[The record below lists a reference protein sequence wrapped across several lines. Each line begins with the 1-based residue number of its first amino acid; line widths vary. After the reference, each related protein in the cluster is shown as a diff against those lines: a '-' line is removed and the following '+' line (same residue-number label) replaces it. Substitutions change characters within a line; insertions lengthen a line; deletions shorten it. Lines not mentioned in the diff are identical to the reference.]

1 MRKENILASGMGLS
15 QSEANKSGEEAEL
28 EEEVF
33 WVTETAWEGEES
45 GKGESSV
52 QLKYILEAD
61 EVKANEDEDV
71 SL

>member
-1 MRKENILASGMGLS
+1 M
-15 QSEANKSGEEAEL
+15 
-28 EEEVF
+28 
-33 WVTETAWEGEES
+33 TETAWEGEES

>member
-1 MRKENILASGMGLS
+1 M
-15 QSEANKSGEEAEL
+15 

-33 WVTETAWEGEES
+33 WVTETAWEDEES

-52 QLKYILEAD
+52 QLKYIMEAD
-61 EVKANEDEDV
+61 EVKENEKEDV